1 MRWFRVLFVLL
12 IVAGFSL
19 AWYLLRPQNSLV
31 WQTFTPTVIP
41 LEQAELANPGRGL
54 YQWRGQ
60 TMVCPSE
67 FISNRERYDRWT
79 WAELE
84 PSENDYDWQEIHQL
98 LDTAEQ
104 NGQRVWLGLGA
115 SAGPSNNGPFL
126 PTYLQQPE
134 FGASFEGDWYPNYN
148 HPFVQTR
155 LEALLEAFVAE
166 FAGDQRI
173 LGVQMRSYGR
183 YGEGYLPWNADKSHS
198 MWASENTARWL
209 VDAWHTRL
217 SPHFLISI
225 PLSNNPVFYYA
236 MTKQPYWSI
245 TRDALGMPEQMRNI
259 DQLIQSDI
267 TVDGQAIGP
276 LVAERWKVAP
286 IFSEMIGEYGERDYS
301 GQFLAAQT
309 QVISYHI
316 SYVSNGNFA
325 QPYRE
330 SPWDFWR
337 DPINCPARA
346 SNWTNADIENFILA
360 GKLAGYRYAPTTI
373 KLAIDNQQLQ
383 IESSWQNAGVAPMY
397 ERWPLVWQLRD
408 ATQAVVWRAESSLD
422 LRQLLPTQAYEH
434 RQQFEQFNLPAGEYE
449 LRLVAPAINRYVQ
462 PLQLAIEGQLDDGAY
477 RIGIL
482 SIR

>member
-1 MRWFRVLFVLL
+1 MRTVKVLIGLL
-12 IVAGFSL
+12 VMAGL
-19 AWYLLRPQNSLV
+19 GVVWYVLRPQPNTD
-31 WQTFTPTVIP
+31 WQTFTPTIIP
-41 LEQAELANPGRGL
+41 IEQAELANPGRGL

-60 TMVCPSE
+60 TMICPANL
-67 FISNRERYDRWT
+67 ISNRERYDRWT
-79 WAELE
+79 WAALE
-84 PSENDYDWQEIHQL
+84 PSENQYNWQPIHQL
-98 LDTAEQ
+98 LDNAEVQ
-104 NGQRVWLGLGA
+104 GQRVWLGLGA
-115 SAGPSNNGPFL
+115 SAGPSSNGPFM
-126 PTYLQQPE
+126 PEYLQQAE

-148 HPFVQTR
+148 HHYVQTR
-155 LEALLEAFVAE
+155 LEALLDEFVAE

-183 YGEGYLPWNADKSHS
+183 YGEGYLPWNADKSHG
-198 MWASENTARWL
+198 MWASDTTARWL

-217 SPHFLISI
+217 SQHFLISI

-267 TVDGQAIGP
+267 TVDGMAIGP

-286 IFSEMIGEYGERDYS
+286 IFSEMIGEYGEHDYS

-330 SPWDFWR
+330 GPWDFWR
-337 DPINCPARA
+337 DPVNCPEQA
-346 SNWTNADIENFILA
+346 SNWTQADIHNFGLA
-360 GKLAGYRYAPTTI
+360 GKLAGYRYAPSSI
-373 KLAIDNQQLQ
+373 KLAVRDQQLH
-383 IESSWQNAGVAPMY
+383 IESTWQNAGVAPIY
-397 ERWPLVWQLRD
+397 ERWPLVWQVRD
-408 ATQAVVWRAESSLD
+408 HAQTLVWQAEASLD
-422 LRQLLPTQAYEH
+422 LRQVLPNQAFVH
-434 RQQFEQFNLPAGEYE
+434 TQQFAQFSLPAGDYE
-449 LRLVAPAINRYVQ
+449 LSIVAPAINRYVQ
-462 PLQLAIEGQLDDGAY
+462 PLQLAIDGKQDDGRY